1 MRAESRC
8 SRVGG
13 PAIHRARYYNPY
25 LCRFLNPDPTGFS
38 GGINFYAYANGN
50 PVSYIDPFGLGAV
63 GENGGTSWISQM
75 NLYGTMSDL
84 ATAGFNNGGIMGSVQ
99 GNFYS
104 GATALLDTLGG
115 QAVGTT
121 ATLSGTDAGNGNTLG
136 AIGWGTTS
144 VGLIALNAYT
154 GGQSAA
160 AVSKLGTYAADP
172 LLYEIGSK
180 TLPTATYNQLGLAGM
195 SQIEKGAVITKELY
209 NGNALQAWLFPKVTT
224 AYGTTIFTGLTPLG
238 AYGANWGTQGIN
250 AGVNGVANWFQPT
263 P

>member
-1 MRAESRC
+1 
-8 SRVGG
+8 
-13 PAIHRARYYNPY
+13 
-25 LCRFLNPDPTGFS
+25 
-38 GGINFYAYANGN
+38 
-50 PVSYIDPFGLGAV
+50 
-63 GENGGTSWISQM
+63 
-75 NLYGTMSDL
+75 MSDL

-160 AVSKLGTYAADP
+160 AVSKLGTYAMDP
-172 LLYEIGSK
+172 ILYEIGSK
-180 TLPTATYNQLGLAGM
+180 TLPDAVYFGRTGLNGGLGLDGL
-195 SQIEKGAVITKELY
+195 SQIQKGAIITDELY
-209 NGNALQAWLFPKVTT
+209 GGSQGAAYFAWPRVTA
-224 AYGTTIFTGLTPLG
+224 AYGTTITTGLTPIG
-238 AYGANWGTQGIN
+238 AYTLNWATQGAN
-250 AGVNGVANWFQPT
+250 AGVNGVANWFRPT